1 MRLWI
6 IIFVMPKSNCLSG
19 GVREVYQLRGEAS
32 KQPNET
38 NWKNVKTIRV
48 EVWQEV
54 VRVKSCP
61 CIEREMI
68 YKIEIQ
74 TEESI
79 LD

>member
-1 MRLWI
+1 
-6 IIFVMPKSNCLSG
+6 MPKSNCLSG

-38 NWKNVKTIRV
+38 NWKNAKTIRV

-54 VRVKSCP
+54 VRVKSFP